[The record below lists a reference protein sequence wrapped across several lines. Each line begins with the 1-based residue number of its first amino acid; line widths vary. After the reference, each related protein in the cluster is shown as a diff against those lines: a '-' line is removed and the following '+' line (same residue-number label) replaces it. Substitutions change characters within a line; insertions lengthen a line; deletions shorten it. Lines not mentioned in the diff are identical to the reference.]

1 MCPMGKRPVN
11 SSTSCAEWFAKFSAG
26 KIEDRG
32 YERRRPIKY
41 PARSRQSWP
50 GLNQFF
56 EDHDRYFRGRDEE
69 AELFRL
75 VKSETLTILFGKSG
89 LGKSS
94 LLKPGFS
101 GSAPGGIPAR
111 LYPHSPR
118 GSSDGRT
125 AACLASLLCPARSV
139 HREQSRGA

>member
-1 MCPMGKRPVN
+1 MSGD
-11 SSTSCAEWFAKFSAG
+11 G
-26 KIEDRG
+26 
-32 YERRRPIKY
+32 
-41 PARSRQSWP
+41 QSNVLLGPDNPWP

-69 AELFRL
+69 KAELFRL

-94 LLKPGFS
+94 LLQAGLFPLLRQAGYL
-101 GSAPGGIPAR
+101 PVYIHIR
-111 LYPHSPR
+111 HD

-125 AACLASLLCPARSV
+125 AACLASLCCPARGV